1 MFRPCHERSLTLFCT
16 PLPLHKIGYV
26 TDDKFSFC
34 KSEPETCC
42 SLFCFVFVFIFVFLT
57 VLFNS
62 IIAPQS

>member
-34 KSEPETCC
+34 KSEPET
-42 SLFCFVFVFIFVFLT
+42 SLHF
-57 VLFNS
+57 LFNCVYS
-62 IIAPQS
+62 KLFWRD